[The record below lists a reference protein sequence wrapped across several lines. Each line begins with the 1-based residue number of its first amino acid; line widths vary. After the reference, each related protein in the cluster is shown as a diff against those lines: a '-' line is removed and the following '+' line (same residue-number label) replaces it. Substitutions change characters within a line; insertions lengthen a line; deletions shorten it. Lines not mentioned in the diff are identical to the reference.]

1 MRNLY
6 TKIPVIIGMIFNG
19 IAVVLFLI
27 MPDLINNIAEALVI
41 VGTSLF
47 MFIISLFLYLTDA
60 VLSIIKAIKGIY
72 TIFNIILAVVIIGI
86 IPMLMFVIFSKELN
100 REIFAQVHILLFFLL
115 EIVSIIT
122 HIKIKRD
129 NTDE

>member
-60 VLSIIKAIKGIY
+60 VLSIVKAIKGIY

-100 REIFAQVHILLFFLL
+100 REIFALVHILLIFLL

-122 HIKIKRD
+122 HIKREK
-129 NTDE
+129 TDE